1 MKSGDKGKATV
12 QTRWGEIQ
20 TERWIGHPGKTDEWG
35 NGEIEGCYKR
45 QFILIFHLPQQPV
58 NLTVP
63 FVQQRE
69 GSRDGLELPQPSK
82 GADRISNFL
91 FFVFPGEGF
100 NILGSPL
107 SEFGTFL
114 KHFC

>member
-1 MKSGDKGKATV
+1 V
-12 QTRWGEIQ
+12 TRGRLQ
-20 TERWIGHPGKTDEWG
+20 FNHFGVRSRLRGGLGHPGRRDEWG

-45 QFILIFHLPQQPV
+45 QFILIFHLPQQPA

-69 GSRDGLELPQPSK
+69 GSRDELELPQPSK
-82 GADRISNFL
+82 GADRISNLL
-91 FFVFPGEGF
+91 FFVFSGEGMH
-100 NILGSPL
+100 ILGSSL
-107 SEFGTFL
+107 SDFGTFL